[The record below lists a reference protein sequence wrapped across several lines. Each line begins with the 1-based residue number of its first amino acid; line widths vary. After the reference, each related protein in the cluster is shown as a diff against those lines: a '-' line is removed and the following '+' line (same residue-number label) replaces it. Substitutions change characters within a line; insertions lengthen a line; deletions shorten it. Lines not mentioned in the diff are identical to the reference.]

1 MKIFGIYQ
9 ANGGLIGEISY
20 IFRKLVLNDN
30 CSLCKVTHRGL
41 TRRPDWKDYLNTLNV
56 HFELLHINEQPSEMA
71 IYTKGHTPCIIADTG
86 SNYVTIMNSEIIDGC
101 NGSVKKFS
109 TILDKSLKDLQNIYD
124 KDKL

>member
-9 ANGGLIGEISY
+9 ANGGLIGEIAY

-41 TRRPDWKDYLNTLNV
+41 IRKSDWKGYLNTLNI
-56 HFELLHINEQPSEMA
+56 HFELLHINEQTSEMA
-71 IYTKGHTPCIIADTG
+71 VYTKGYTPCIIADIG
-86 SNYVTIMNSEIIDGC
+86 DNYVTLMNSEIIDGC
-101 NGSVKKFS
+101 NGSVEKFS
-109 TILDKSLKDLQNIYD
+109 TILDKSLKDLQRTYD